1 MSICLIG
8 FLLVVSALGEPNM
21 YQYLVGFTR
30 IGWVVERV
38 FKKLMIAQLVLL
50 KKFGNKVDKIEIFRY
65 YWDSE
70 VITVLAF
77 GEITKV
83 LFW

>member
-21 YQYLVGFTR
+21 YQNLVDFAR
-30 IGWVVERV
+30 IGWVVEGV
-38 FKKLMIAQLVLL
+38 FKKLVIPQLVLL
-50 KKFGNKVDKIEIFRY
+50 KKFGNKVDKIEIFGY
-65 YWDSE
+65 YWDTK

-77 GEITKV
+77 GEIMKV

>member
-1 MSICLIG
+1 
-8 FLLVVSALGEPNM
+8 M
-21 YQYLVGFTR
+21 YQNLFGFTR
-30 IGWVVERV
+30 IGWIVEGV
-38 FKKLMIAQLVLL
+38 FKKLVITQLVLL
-50 KKFGNKVDKIEIFRY
+50 KKFGNKVDKIEIFGYY
-65 YWDSE
+65 YWDAK

>member
-1 MSICLIG
+1 MIICLIRV
-8 FLLVVSALGEPNM
+8 LLVVSALGKPNI
-21 YQYLVGFTR
+21 YQNLVGFTR
-30 IGWVVERV
+30 IGWVVEGV
-38 FKKLMIAQLVLL
+38 FNKLGIAQLVLL
-50 KKFGNKVDKIEIFRY
+50 KKFGNKVDKIKIFGY
-65 YWDSE
+65 YCDTK

>member
-1 MSICLIG
+1 MSICFIG

-21 YQYLVGFTR
+21 YQNLVGFAR
-30 IGWVVERV
+30 IEWVVEGV
-38 FKKLMIAQLVLL
+38 FKKLVIAQLVLL
-50 KKFGNKVDKIEIFRY
+50 KKFGNKVEKIEIFGY
-65 YWDSE
+65 YWDTK

-77 GEITKV
+77 GEIMKV

>member
-21 YQYLVGFTR
+21 YQNLVGFTR
-30 IGWVVERV
+30 IRWVVEGV
-38 FKKLMIAQLVLL
+38 FKKFVITLLVLL
-50 KKFGNKVDKIEIFRY
+50 KKFGNKVDKIEIFGY
-65 YWDSE
+65 YWDTK

-77 GEITKV
+77 GEITQV

>member
-1 MSICLIG
+1 MSHR
-8 FLLVVSALGEPNM
+8 FLLGVSALGEPNM
-21 YQYLVGFTR
+21 YQKLVGFTR
-30 IGWVVERV
+30 IVWVVDGV
-38 FKKLMIAQLVLL
+38 FIKLVIAQLVLL
-50 KKFGNKVDKIEIFRY
+50 EKFGNKVDKFEIFGY
-65 YWDSE
+65 YWNTK

>member
-8 FLLVVSALGEPNM
+8 FLLVVSVLGESNM
-21 YQYLVGFTR
+21 YQNLFSFTR
-30 IGWVVERV
+30 IVWVVEGV
-38 FKKLMIAQLVLL
+38 FKKFMIAQLVSL
-50 KKFGNKVDKIEIFRY
+50 KKFGNKVDKIEILRY

-83 LFW
+83 LFC

>member
-1 MSICLIG
+1 M
-8 FLLVVSALGEPNM
+8 E
-21 YQYLVGFTR
+21 
-30 IGWVVERV
+30 EV
-38 FKKLMIAQLVLL
+38 FKKLVIAQLVLL